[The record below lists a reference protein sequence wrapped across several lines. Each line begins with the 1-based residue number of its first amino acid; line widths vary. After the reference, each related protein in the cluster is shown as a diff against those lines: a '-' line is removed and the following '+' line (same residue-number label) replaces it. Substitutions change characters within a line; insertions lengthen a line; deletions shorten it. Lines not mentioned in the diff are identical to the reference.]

1 MYILYETFLYCISW
15 LTVLSWVSCIYLNLF
30 AKASA
35 RNAQALQMHL
45 KSGRHRLLSNK
56 FLSHVNTF
64 FNPLW
69 LHTALSK
76 EKNVTVPL
84 HTHSP
89 FYVFSWKKSRNL
101 GSFYFSVTRL
111 PPVQIFQYCNLSR
124 SLSLPPPPP
133 WHYTVMYIPVHSLFY
148 QLYQYAL
155 CVYNVRVHDIELEH
169 EAWSGS
175 PKCII
180 SDPPSIPFSQT
191 PNP

>member
-76 EKNVTVPL
+76 EKNVTVP
-84 HTHSP
+84 P
-89 FYVFSWKKSRNL
+89 FTPTPHFMFFLEKKHATSIL
-101 GSFYFSVTRL
+101 SISLWLVSH
-111 PPVQIFQYCNLSR
+111 QYKSYSTVLYLSR

-133 WHYTVMYIPVHSLFY
+133 PSFYIPVHSTVLLYNCTSMFCASPNFLSLAGLES
-148 QLYQYAL
+148 QLWH
-155 CVYNVRVHDIELEH
+155 RVKVD
-169 EAWSGS
+169 SGIGM
-175 PKCII
+175 PIKLQW
-180 SDPPSIPFSQT
+180 F
-191 PNP
+191 